1 MLDLKHAH
9 VGAADVARA
18 ECAAWISA
26 TLGSVGCVAAAV
38 SASVAERR
46 RRRSS
51 EGSESAS
58 ERASERE
65 TRTQT
70 KERARRM
77 HEKSACDAS

>member
-26 TLGSVGCVAAAV
+26 TVGSVGCVAAAA

-46 RRRSS
+46 RRSS
-51 EGSESAS
+51 EGRKGERERAS
-58 ERASERE
+58 ERASAKHER
-65 TRTQT
+65 RP
-70 KERARRM
+70 
-77 HEKSACDAS
+77 KSARDA